1 MMQGMTFGHALETL
15 HEGLTV
21 FLEGRGTS
29 IPMKSTQIDVDI
41 KAGIAVTRTTR
52 VFKNDEGVSIEAI
65 LTMPVA
71 FDAVVTGLEAMIDG
85 RKLLAVSKAK
95 KEARETYE
103 GAIDAGKMTIL
114 HEEALR
120 GVHVLSVG
128 QLGAGKE
135 VSVIIETVAPLM
147 QLNGSCFLRIP
158 TTVGAVYGSSPLLPA
173 DDLMTSAAVKHVAT
187 LSIKTDAGQISL
199 SDGSTPGANE
209 PIEVTLDKSIEIS
222 LSKASFGKTI
232 AMSATGHPV
241 TLSVQPIK
249 SSDNNLNMAVLVDR
263 SGSMASAFPRSHV
276 TKWDAVREG
285 LAYALKDLN
294 PSDQIGMWQ
303 FDNECQFLGK
313 ESGGAS
319 ASLAG
324 LIEEPAGGTELGK
337 AVHRVVASGAKDV
350 LIVTDGQTWSNTVDE
365 LRSKNARLSA
375 ILVGSDSL
383 DANIGHLCANSG
395 GQVYYASN
403 DDVASILNEALKNL
417 RRTDAAI
424 KGKAGERY
432 PASLKTVRGSAE
444 ITAKWS
450 VEKDKTGKLSDP
462 IGRYAASLA
471 LPLLEP
477 KMAQD
482 FAALHCLSTHNTS
495 LVLVDDEGE
504 VSDALPEMRKVPLMH
519 SVPEFSPRVNRSYS
533 YSEPNL
539 SMSIASE
546 DTAWRSECSSGGGG
560 FGFRRASLKRL
571 QKPVNKM
578 PLQAKMGTPSGA
590 EPFLV
595 PNASGKSFFSR
606 FFGGFSKKS
615 KNKETRSP
623 ELIEK
628 TIILDAA
635 ARYELAKRIEW
646 DTLINDLLAGDLTKL
661 NLTDQALIMQ
671 YAEQGDI
678 KEQAAKL
685 NLTAIQVALLKLA
698 LLVEGVNRSADRF
711 VRRMSPS

>member
-147 QLNGSCFLRIP
+147 QLSASCFLRIP

-477 KMAQD
+477 TMAQD

-495 LVLVDDEGE
+495 LVLVDNEGE
-504 VSDALPEMRKVPLMH
+504 VSDDLPEMRKVPLMH
-519 SVPEFSPRVNRSYS
+519 SASEFSPRINRSYS

-539 SMSIASE
+539 SMSMAS
-546 DTAWRSECSSGGGG
+546 ASSESEPASG
-560 FGFRRASLKRL
+560 SLEYL
-571 QKPVNKM
+571 QRPVNKM
-578 PLQAKMGTPSGA
+578 PPQAKMNPTSRWENSISPQSSGQS
-590 EPFLV
+590 FL
-595 PNASGKSFFSR
+595 SR
-606 FFGGFSKKS
+606 FLGGFSKKS

-646 DTLINDLLAGDLTKL
+646 DTLINDLLAGDITKL
-661 NLTDQALIMQ
+661 TLTDQVLIMQ
-671 YAEQGDI
+671 YTEQGDI

-698 LLVEGVNRSADRF
+698 LLVEGINRSAERF

>member
-147 QLNGSCFLRIP
+147 QLSASCFLRIP

-477 KMAQD
+477 TMAQD
-482 FAALHCLSTHNTS
+482 FASLHCLSTHNTS
-495 LVLVDDEGE
+495 LVLVDNEGE

-519 SVPEFSPRVNRSYS
+519 SASEFSPRINRSYS

-539 SMSIASE
+539 SMSMAS
-546 DTAWRSECSSGGGG
+546 ASSESESAS
-560 FGFRRASLKRL
+560 ASLEYL
-571 QKPVNKM
+571 QRPVNKM
-578 PLQAKMGTPSGA
+578 PPQAKMNPTSRWENSISPQSSGR
-590 EPFLV
+590 
-595 PNASGKSFFSR
+595 SFFSR

-646 DTLINDLLAGDLTKL
+646 DTLINDLLAGDITKL
-661 NLTDQALIMQ
+661 TLTDQALIMQ

-698 LLVEGVNRSADRF
+698 LLVEGINRSAERF

>member
-147 QLNGSCFLRIP
+147 QLSASCFSRIP

-199 SDGSTPGANE
+199 SDGSTLGVNE
-209 PIEVTLDKSIEIS
+209 PIEVTLDKSIEIT
-222 LSKASFGKTI
+222 LSKASFGKTV

-477 KMAQD
+477 TMAQD
-482 FAALHCLSTHNTS
+482 FASLHCLSTHNTS
-495 LVLVDDEGE
+495 LVLVDNEGE

-519 SVPEFSPRVNRSYS
+519 SASEFSPRINRSYS

-539 SMSIASE
+539 SMSMAS
-546 DTAWRSECSSGGGG
+546 ASSESEPAS
-560 FGFRRASLKRL
+560 ASLEYL
-571 QKPVNKM
+571 QRPVNKM
-578 PLQAKMGTPSGA
+578 PPQAKMNPTSRWENSISPQSSGQS
-590 EPFLV
+590 FL
-595 PNASGKSFFSR
+595 SR
-606 FFGGFSKKS
+606 FLGGFSKKT

-646 DTLINDLLAGDLTKL
+646 DTLINDLLAGDITKL
-661 NLTDQALIMQ
+661 TLTDQALIMQ
-671 YAEQGDI
+671 YAEQVDI

-698 LLVEGVNRSADRF
+698 LLVEGINRSAERF

>member
-147 QLNGSCFLRIP
+147 QLSASCFLRIP

-199 SDGSTPGANE
+199 SDGSTLGVNE

-495 LVLVDDEGE
+495 LVLVDNEGE

-519 SVPEFSPRVNRSYS
+519 SASEFSPRINRSYS

-539 SMSIASE
+539 SMSMAS
-546 DTAWRSECSSGGGG
+546 ASSESEPAS
-560 FGFRRASLKRL
+560 ASLEYL
-571 QKPVNKM
+571 QRPVNKM
-578 PLQAKMGTPSGA
+578 PPQAKMNPTSRWENSISPQSSGR
-590 EPFLV
+590 
-595 PNASGKSFFSR
+595 SFFSR

-646 DTLINDLLAGDLTKL
+646 DTLINDLLAGDITKL
-661 NLTDQALIMQ
+661 TLTDQALIMQ
-671 YAEQGDI
+671 YAEQVDI

-698 LLVEGVNRSADRF
+698 LLVEGINRSAERF

>member
-147 QLNGSCFLRIP
+147 QLSGSCFLRIP
-158 TTVGAVYGSSPLLPA
+158 TTIGAVYGSSPLLPA

-199 SDGSTPGANE
+199 SDGSTLGVNE
-209 PIEVTLDKSIEIS
+209 PIDVTLDKSIEIN

-477 KMAQD
+477 TMAQD
-482 FAALHCLSTHNTS
+482 FASLHSLSTHSTS

-519 SVPEFSPRVNRSYS
+519 SASEFSPRINRSYS

-539 SMSIASE
+539 SMSMAS
-546 DTAWRSECSSGGGG
+546 ASSESEPAS
-560 FGFRRASLKRL
+560 ASLEYL
-571 QKPVNKM
+571 QRPVNKM
-578 PLQAKMGTPSGA
+578 PPQAKMNPTSRWENSISPQSSGR
-590 EPFLV
+590 
-595 PNASGKSFFSR
+595 SFFSR

-646 DTLINDLLAGDLTKL
+646 DTLINDLLAGDITKL
-661 NLTDQALIMQ
+661 TLTDQALIMQ
-671 YAEQGDI
+671 YAEQVDI

>member
-1 MMQGMTFGHALETL
+1 MMQGMAFGHALETL

-29 IPMKSTQIDVDI
+29 VPMKSTQIDVDI

-147 QLNGSCFLRIP
+147 QLSGSCFLRIP

-477 KMAQD
+477 TMAQD
-482 FAALHCLSTHNTS
+482 FATLHCLSTHNTS
-495 LVLVDDEGE
+495 LVLVDNEGE

-519 SVPEFSPRVNRSYS
+519 SASEFSPRINRSYS

-539 SMSIASE
+539 SMSMAS
-546 DTAWRSECSSGGGG
+546 ASSESEPAS
-560 FGFRRASLKRL
+560 ASLEYL
-571 QKPVNKM
+571 QRPVNKM
-578 PLQAKMGTPSGA
+578 PRQAKMNPTSGR
-590 EPFLV
+590 EYSISPQ
-595 PNASGKSFFSR
+595 SSDQSFFSR
-606 FFGGFSKKS
+606 FLGGFSKKS

-646 DTLINDLLAGDLTKL
+646 DTLINDLLAGDITKL

-671 YAEQGDI
+671 YAEQVDI

-698 LLVEGVNRSADRF
+698 LLVEGINRSAERF

>member
-120 GVHVLSVG
+120 GVHVLAVG

-147 QLNGSCFLRIP
+147 QLSASCFLRIP

-199 SDGSTPGANE
+199 SDGATLGVNE

-263 SGSMASAFPRSHV
+263 SGSMASAFPRSHI

-477 KMAQD
+477 TMAQD
-482 FAALHCLSTHNTS
+482 FASLHCLSTHNTS
-495 LVLVDDEGE
+495 LVLVDNEGE

-519 SVPEFSPRVNRSYS
+519 SASEFSPRINRSYS

-539 SMSIASE
+539 SMSMAS
-546 DTAWRSECSSGGGG
+546 ASSESEPAS
-560 FGFRRASLKRL
+560 ASLEYL
-571 QKPVNKM
+571 QRPVNKM
-578 PLQAKMGTPSGA
+578 PPQAKMNPTSRWENSISPQSSGR
-590 EPFLV
+590 
-595 PNASGKSFFSR
+595 SFFSR

-646 DTLINDLLAGDLTKL
+646 DTLINDLLAGDITKL
-661 NLTDQALIMQ
+661 TLTDQALIMQ
-671 YAEQGDI
+671 YAEQVDI

-698 LLVEGVNRSADRF
+698 LLVEGINRSAERF

>member
-1 MMQGMTFGHALETL
+1 M
-15 HEGLTV
+15 
-21 FLEGRGTS
+21 
-29 IPMKSTQIDVDI
+29 
-41 KAGIAVTRTTR
+41 
-52 VFKNDEGVSIEAI
+52 
-65 LTMPVA
+65 
-71 FDAVVTGLEAMIDG
+71 
-85 RKLLAVSKAK
+85 
-95 KEARETYE
+95 
-103 GAIDAGKMTIL
+103 
-114 HEEALR
+114 
-120 GVHVLSVG
+120 
-128 QLGAGKE
+128 
-135 VSVIIETVAPLM
+135 
-147 QLNGSCFLRIP
+147 RIP

-294 PSDQIGMWQ
+294 PSDQTGMWQ

-375 ILVGSDSL
+375 ILVGNDSL

-477 KMAQD
+477 TMAQD
-482 FAALHCLSTHNTS
+482 FASLHSLSTHNTS

-519 SVPEFSPRVNRSYS
+519 SASEFSPRINRSYS

-539 SMSIASE
+539 SMSMAS
-546 DTAWRSECSSGGGG
+546 ASSESEPAS
-560 FGFRRASLKRL
+560 ASLEYL
-571 QKPVNKM
+571 QRPVNKM
-578 PLQAKMGTPSGA
+578 PPQAKMNPTSRWENSISPQSSGQS
-590 EPFLV
+590 FL
-595 PNASGKSFFSR
+595 SR
-606 FFGGFSKKS
+606 FLGGFSKKS

-646 DTLINDLLAGDLTKL
+646 DTLINDLLAGDITKL
-661 NLTDQALIMQ
+661 TLTDQALIMQ
-671 YAEQGDI
+671 YAEQVDI

>member
-147 QLNGSCFLRIP
+147 QLSASCFLRIP

-199 SDGSTPGANE
+199 SDGSTLGVNE

-477 KMAQD
+477 TMAQD
-482 FAALHCLSTHNTS
+482 FATLHCLSTHNTS

-519 SVPEFSPRVNRSYS
+519 SASEFSPRINRSYS

-539 SMSIASE
+539 SMSMAS
-546 DTAWRSECSSGGGG
+546 ASSESEPAS
-560 FGFRRASLKRL
+560 ASLEYL
-571 QKPVNKM
+571 QRSVNKM
-578 PLQAKMGTPSGA
+578 PPQAKMNPTSRWENSISPQSSGR
-590 EPFLV
+590 
-595 PNASGKSFFSR
+595 SFFSR

-646 DTLINDLLAGDLTKL
+646 DTLINDLLAGDITKL
-661 NLTDQALIMQ
+661 TLTDQALIMQ
-671 YAEQGDI
+671 YAEQVDI

-698 LLVEGVNRSADRF
+698 LLVEGINRSAERF

>member
-147 QLNGSCFLRIP
+147 QLSGSCFLRIP

-199 SDGSTPGANE
+199 SDGSTLGVNE

-495 LVLVDDEGE
+495 LVLVDNEGE

-519 SVPEFSPRVNRSYS
+519 SASEFSPRINRSYS

-539 SMSIASE
+539 SMSMAS
-546 DTAWRSECSSGGGG
+546 ASSESEPASG
-560 FGFRRASLKRL
+560 SLEYL
-571 QKPVNKM
+571 QRPVNKM
-578 PLQAKMGTPSGA
+578 PPQAKMNPTSRWENSISPQSSGR
-590 EPFLV
+590 
-595 PNASGKSFFSR
+595 SFFSR

-646 DTLINDLLAGDLTKL
+646 DTLINDLLASDITKL
-661 NLTDQALIMQ
+661 TLTDQALIMQ
-671 YAEQGDI
+671 YAEQVDI

-698 LLVEGVNRSADRF
+698 LLVEGINRSAERF

>member
-147 QLNGSCFLRIP
+147 QLSASCFLRIP

-495 LVLVDDEGE
+495 LVLVDNEGE

-519 SVPEFSPRVNRSYS
+519 SASEFSPRINRSYS

-539 SMSIASE
+539 SMSMAS
-546 DTAWRSECSSGGGG
+546 ASSESEPAS
-560 FGFRRASLKRL
+560 ASLEYL
-571 QKPVNKM
+571 QRPVNKM
-578 PLQAKMGTPSGA
+578 PPQAKMNPTSRWENSISPQSSGR
-590 EPFLV
+590 
-595 PNASGKSFFSR
+595 SFFSR

-646 DTLINDLLAGDLTKL
+646 DTLINDLLAGDITKL

-671 YAEQGDI
+671 YAEQVDI

-698 LLVEGVNRSADRF
+698 LLVEGINRSAERF
-711 VRRMSPS
+711 V

>member
-147 QLNGSCFLRIP
+147 QLSASCFLRIP

-199 SDGSTPGANE
+199 SDGSTLGVNE
-209 PIEVTLDKSIEIS
+209 PIEVTLDKSIEIN

-477 KMAQD
+477 TMAQD

-495 LVLVDDEGE
+495 LVLVDNEGE

-519 SVPEFSPRVNRSYS
+519 STSEFSPRINRSYS

-539 SMSIASE
+539 SMSMAS
-546 DTAWRSECSSGGGG
+546 ASSESEPAS
-560 FGFRRASLKRL
+560 ASLEYL
-571 QKPVNKM
+571 QRPVNKM
-578 PLQAKMGTPSGA
+578 PPQAKMNPTSRWENSISPQSSGR
-590 EPFLV
+590 
-595 PNASGKSFFSR
+595 SFFSR

-646 DTLINDLLAGDLTKL
+646 DTLINDLLAGDITKL
-661 NLTDQALIMQ
+661 TLTDQALIMQ

-698 LLVEGVNRSADRF
+698 LLVEGINRSAERF

>member
-147 QLNGSCFLRIP
+147 QLSASCFLRIP

-477 KMAQD
+477 TMAQD

-495 LVLVDDEGE
+495 LVLVDNEGE

-519 SVPEFSPRVNRSYS
+519 SASEFSPRINRSYS

-539 SMSIASE
+539 SMSMAS
-546 DTAWRSECSSGGGG
+546 ASSESEPAS
-560 FGFRRASLKRL
+560 ASLEYL
-571 QKPVNKM
+571 QRPVNKM
-578 PLQAKMGTPSGA
+578 PPQAKMNPTSRWENSISPQSSGR
-590 EPFLV
+590 
-595 PNASGKSFFSR
+595 SFFSR

-615 KNKETRSP
+615 KNKEMRSP

-646 DTLINDLLAGDLTKL
+646 DTLINDLLAGDITKL
-661 NLTDQALIMQ
+661 TLTDQALIMQ
-671 YAEQGDI
+671 YAEQVDI

-698 LLVEGVNRSADRF
+698 LLVEGINRSAERF

>member
-147 QLNGSCFLRIP
+147 QLSASCFLRIP

-199 SDGSTPGANE
+199 SDGSTLGVNE

-477 KMAQD
+477 TMAQD
-482 FAALHCLSTHNTS
+482 FATLHCLSTHNTS

-504 VSDALPEMRKVPLMH
+504 VSDDLPEMRKVPLMH
-519 SVPEFSPRVNRSYS
+519 SASEFSPRINRSYS

-539 SMSIASE
+539 SMSMAS
-546 DTAWRSECSSGGGG
+546 ASSESEPAS
-560 FGFRRASLKRL
+560 ASLEYL
-571 QKPVNKM
+571 QRPVNKM
-578 PLQAKMGTPSGA
+578 PPQAKMNPTSRWENSISPQSSGR
-590 EPFLV
+590 
-595 PNASGKSFFSR
+595 SFFSR

-646 DTLINDLLAGDLTKL
+646 DTLINDLLAGDITKL
-661 NLTDQALIMQ
+661 TLTDQALIMQ
-671 YAEQGDI
+671 YAEQVDI

-698 LLVEGVNRSADRF
+698 LLVEGINRSAERF

>member
-147 QLNGSCFLRIP
+147 QLSASCFLRIP

-495 LVLVDDEGE
+495 LVLVDNEGE
-504 VSDALPEMRKVPLMH
+504 VSDDLPEMRKVPLMH
-519 SVPEFSPRVNRSYS
+519 SASEFSPRVNRSYS

-539 SMSIASE
+539 SMSMAS
-546 DTAWRSECSSGGGG
+546 ASSESEPASG
-560 FGFRRASLKRL
+560 SLEYL
-571 QKPVNKM
+571 QRPVNKM
-578 PLQAKMGTPSGA
+578 PPQAKMNPTSRWENSISPQSSGR
-590 EPFLV
+590 
-595 PNASGKSFFSR
+595 SFFSR

-646 DTLINDLLAGDLTKL
+646 DILINDLLAGDITKL
-661 NLTDQALIMQ
+661 TLTDQALIMQ
-671 YAEQGDI
+671 YAEQVDI

-698 LLVEGVNRSADRF
+698 LLVEGINRSAERF

>member
-147 QLNGSCFLRIP
+147 QLSASCFLRIP

-495 LVLVDDEGE
+495 LVLVDNEGE

-519 SVPEFSPRVNRSYS
+519 SASEFSPRINRSYS

-539 SMSIASE
+539 SMSMAS
-546 DTAWRSECSSGGGG
+546 ASSESEPAS
-560 FGFRRASLKRL
+560 ASLEYL
-571 QKPVNKM
+571 QRPVNKM
-578 PLQAKMGTPSGA
+578 PPQAKMNPTSRWENSISPQSSGRS
-590 EPFLV
+590 FL
-595 PNASGKSFFSR
+595 SR
-606 FFGGFSKKS
+606 FLGGFSKKS

-646 DTLINDLLAGDLTKL
+646 DTLINDLLAGDITKL
-661 NLTDQALIMQ
+661 TLTDQALIMQ
-671 YAEQGDI
+671 YAEQVDI

-698 LLVEGVNRSADRF
+698 LLVEGINRSAERF

>member
-1 MMQGMTFGHALETL
+1 MMQGMAFGHALETL

-147 QLNGSCFLRIP
+147 QLSASCFLRIP

-199 SDGSTPGANE
+199 SDGSTLGVNE

-495 LVLVDDEGE
+495 LVLVDNEGE

-519 SVPEFSPRVNRSYS
+519 SASEFSPRINRSYS

-539 SMSIASE
+539 SMSMAS
-546 DTAWRSECSSGGGG
+546 ASSESEPAS
-560 FGFRRASLKRL
+560 ASLEYL
-571 QKPVNKM
+571 QRPVNKM
-578 PLQAKMGTPSGA
+578 PPQAKMNPTSRWENSISPQSSGR
-590 EPFLV
+590 
-595 PNASGKSFFSR
+595 SFFSR

-698 LLVEGVNRSADRF
+698 LLVEGINRSAERF

>member
-147 QLNGSCFLRIP
+147 QLSASCFLRIP

-199 SDGSTPGANE
+199 SDGSTLGVNE
-209 PIEVTLDKSIEIS
+209 PIEVTLDKSIEVS

-477 KMAQD
+477 TMAQD

-495 LVLVDDEGE
+495 LVLVDNEGE

-519 SVPEFSPRVNRSYS
+519 SASEFSPRINRSYS

-539 SMSIASE
+539 SMSMAS
-546 DTAWRSECSSGGGG
+546 ASSESEPASG
-560 FGFRRASLKRL
+560 SLEYL
-571 QKPVNKM
+571 QRPVNKM
-578 PLQAKMGTPSGA
+578 PPQAKMNPTSRWENSISPQSSGR
-590 EPFLV
+590 
-595 PNASGKSFFSR
+595 SFFSR

-646 DTLINDLLAGDLTKL
+646 DTLINDLLAGDITKL
-661 NLTDQALIMQ
+661 TLTDQALIMQ

-698 LLVEGVNRSADRF
+698 LLVEGINRSAERF

>member
-147 QLNGSCFLRIP
+147 QLSGSCFLRIP

-199 SDGSTPGANE
+199 SDGSTLGVNE

-477 KMAQD
+477 TMAQD
-482 FAALHCLSTHNTS
+482 FASLHCLSTHNTS
-495 LVLVDDEGE
+495 LVLVDNEGE

-519 SVPEFSPRVNRSYS
+519 SASEFSPRINRSYS

-539 SMSIASE
+539 SMSIAS
-546 DTAWRSECSSGGGG
+546 ASSESEPAS
-560 FGFRRASLKRL
+560 ASLEYL
-571 QKPVNKM
+571 QRPVNKM
-578 PLQAKMGTPSGA
+578 PPQAKMNPTSRWENSISPQSSGRS
-590 EPFLV
+590 FL
-595 PNASGKSFFSR
+595 SR
-606 FFGGFSKKS
+606 FLGGFSKKS

-646 DTLINDLLAGDLTKL
+646 DTLINDLLAGDITKL
-661 NLTDQALIMQ
+661 TLTDQALIMQ
-671 YAEQGDI
+671 YAEQVDI

-698 LLVEGVNRSADRF
+698 LLVEGINRSAERF

>member
-147 QLNGSCFLRIP
+147 QLSASCFLRIP

-477 KMAQD
+477 TMAQD
-482 FAALHCLSTHNTS
+482 FASLHCLSTHNTS
-495 LVLVDDEGE
+495 LVLVDNEGE

-519 SVPEFSPRVNRSYS
+519 SASEFSPRINRSYS

-539 SMSIASE
+539 SMSMASASSE
-546 DTAWRSECSSGGGG
+546 SEPASGSLEYLQRS
-560 FGFRRASLKRL
+560 
-571 QKPVNKM
+571 VNKM
-578 PLQAKMGTPSGA
+578 PPQAKMNPTSRWENSISPQSSGR
-590 EPFLV
+590 
-595 PNASGKSFFSR
+595 SFFSR

-646 DTLINDLLAGDLTKL
+646 DTLINDLLAGDITKL
-661 NLTDQALIMQ
+661 TLTDQALIMQ
-671 YAEQGDI
+671 YAEQVDI

-698 LLVEGVNRSADRF
+698 LLVEGINRSAERF

>member
-147 QLNGSCFLRIP
+147 QLSASCFLRIP

-199 SDGSTPGANE
+199 SDGSTLGVNE

-324 LIEEPAGGTELGK
+324 LIQEPAGGTELGK

-477 KMAQD
+477 TMAQD
-482 FAALHCLSTHNTS
+482 FATLHCLSTHNTS

-519 SVPEFSPRVNRSYS
+519 SASEFSPRINRSYS

-539 SMSIASE
+539 SMSMAS
-546 DTAWRSECSSGGGG
+546 ASSESEPAS
-560 FGFRRASLKRL
+560 ASLEYL
-571 QKPVNKM
+571 QRPVNKM
-578 PLQAKMGTPSGA
+578 PPQAKMNLTSRWENSISPQSSGR
-590 EPFLV
+590 
-595 PNASGKSFFSR
+595 SFFSR

-646 DTLINDLLAGDLTKL
+646 DTLINDLLAGDITKL

-671 YAEQGDI
+671 YAEQVDI

-698 LLVEGVNRSADRF
+698 LLVEGINRSAERF

>member
-1 MMQGMTFGHALETL
+1 MWRRDRMMQGMTFGHALETL

-147 QLNGSCFLRIP
+147 QLSASCFLRIP

-477 KMAQD
+477 TMAQD
-482 FAALHCLSTHNTS
+482 FASLHCLSTHNTS
-495 LVLVDDEGE
+495 LVLVDNEGE

-519 SVPEFSPRVNRSYS
+519 SASEFSPRINRSYS

-539 SMSIASE
+539 SMSMAS
-546 DTAWRSECSSGGGG
+546 ASSESEPASG
-560 FGFRRASLKRL
+560 SLEYL
-571 QKPVNKM
+571 QRPVNKM
-578 PLQAKMGTPSGA
+578 PPQAKMNPTSRWENSISPQSSGR
-590 EPFLV
+590 
-595 PNASGKSFFSR
+595 SFFSR

-646 DTLINDLLAGDLTKL
+646 DTLINDLLAGDITKL
-661 NLTDQALIMQ
+661 TLTDQALIMQ
-671 YAEQGDI
+671 YAEQVDI

-698 LLVEGVNRSADRF
+698 LLVEGINRSAERF

>member
-147 QLNGSCFLRIP
+147 QLSGSCFLRIP

-477 KMAQD
+477 TMAQD

-495 LVLVDDEGE
+495 LVLVDNEGE

-519 SVPEFSPRVNRSYS
+519 SASEFSPRINRSYS

-539 SMSIASE
+539 SMSMAS
-546 DTAWRSECSSGGGG
+546 ASSESEPAS
-560 FGFRRASLKRL
+560 ASLEYL
-571 QKPVNKM
+571 QRPVNKM
-578 PLQAKMGTPSGA
+578 PPQAKMNPTSRWENSISPQSSGR
-590 EPFLV
+590 
-595 PNASGKSFFSR
+595 SFFSR

-646 DTLINDLLAGDLTKL
+646 DTLINDLLAGDVTKL

-671 YAEQGDI
+671 YAEQVDI

-698 LLVEGVNRSADRF
+698 LLVEGINRSAERF

>member
-147 QLNGSCFLRIP
+147 QLSASCFLRIP

-477 KMAQD
+477 TMAQD
-482 FAALHCLSTHNTS
+482 FASLHCLSTHNTS
-495 LVLVDDEGE
+495 LVLVDNEGE

-519 SVPEFSPRVNRSYS
+519 SASEFSPRINRSYS

-539 SMSIASE
+539 SMSMAS
-546 DTAWRSECSSGGGG
+546 ASSESEPASG
-560 FGFRRASLKRL
+560 SLEYL
-571 QKPVNKM
+571 QRPVNKM
-578 PLQAKMGTPSGA
+578 PPQAKMNPTSRWENSISPQSSGR
-590 EPFLV
+590 
-595 PNASGKSFFSR
+595 SFFSR

-646 DTLINDLLAGDLTKL
+646 DTLINDLLAGDITKL
-661 NLTDQALIMQ
+661 TLTDQALIMQ

-698 LLVEGVNRSADRF
+698 LLVEGINRSAERF

>member
-147 QLNGSCFLRIP
+147 QLSGSCFLRIP

-477 KMAQD
+477 TMAQD
-482 FAALHCLSTHNTS
+482 FASLHCLSTHNTS
-495 LVLVDDEGE
+495 LVLVDNEGE

-519 SVPEFSPRVNRSYS
+519 SASEFSPRINRSYS

-539 SMSIASE
+539 SMSMAS
-546 DTAWRSECSSGGGG
+546 ASSESEPASG
-560 FGFRRASLKRL
+560 SLEYL
-571 QKPVNKM
+571 QRPVNKM
-578 PLQAKMGTPSGA
+578 PPQAKMNPTSRWENSISPQSSGR
-590 EPFLV
+590 
-595 PNASGKSFFSR
+595 SFFSR

-646 DTLINDLLAGDLTKL
+646 DTLINDLLAGDITKL
-661 NLTDQALIMQ
+661 TLTDQALIMQ
-671 YAEQGDI
+671 YAEQVDI

-698 LLVEGVNRSADRF
+698 LLVEGINRSAERF

>member
-147 QLNGSCFLRIP
+147 QLSASCFLRIP

-209 PIEVTLDKSIEIS
+209 PIEVTLDKSIEIT
-222 LSKASFGKTI
+222 LSKASFGKTV

-477 KMAQD
+477 TMAQD
-482 FAALHCLSTHNTS
+482 FASLHCLSTHNTS
-495 LVLVDDEGE
+495 LVLVDNEGE

-519 SVPEFSPRVNRSYS
+519 SVPEVSPRINRSYS

-539 SMSIASE
+539 RVSMAS
-546 DTAWRSECSSGGGG
+546 ASSESEPAS
-560 FGFRRASLKRL
+560 ASLEYL
-571 QKPVNKM
+571 QRSVNKM
-578 PLQAKMGTPSGA
+578 PPQAKMNPTSRWENSISPQSSGR
-590 EPFLV
+590 
-595 PNASGKSFFSR
+595 SFFSR

-646 DTLINDLLAGDLTKL
+646 DTLINDLLAGDITKL
-661 NLTDQALIMQ
+661 TLTDQALIMQ

-698 LLVEGVNRSADRF
+698 LLVEGINRSAERF

>member
-147 QLNGSCFLRIP
+147 QLSASCFLRIP
-158 TTVGAVYGSSPLLPA
+158 TTVGAVYGSSPLHPA

-199 SDGSTPGANE
+199 SDGSTLGVNE
-209 PIEVTLDKSIEIS
+209 PIKVTLDKSIEIN

-285 LAYALKDLN
+285 LAYVLKDLN

-495 LVLVDDEGE
+495 LVLVDNEGE

-519 SVPEFSPRVNRSYS
+519 SASEFSPRINRSYS
-533 YSEPNL
+533 YSESNL
-539 SMSIASE
+539 SMSMAS
-546 DTAWRSECSSGGGG
+546 ASSESEPASG
-560 FGFRRASLKRL
+560 SLEYL
-571 QKPVNKM
+571 QRPVNKM
-578 PLQAKMGTPSGA
+578 PPQAKMNPTSRWENSISPQSSGR
-590 EPFLV
+590 
-595 PNASGKSFFSR
+595 SFFSR

-615 KNKETRSP
+615 KNKETRYP

-628 TIILDAA
+628 TIISDAA

-646 DTLINDLLAGDLTKL
+646 DTLINDLLAGDITKL
-661 NLTDQALIMQ
+661 TLTDQALIMQ

>member
-147 QLNGSCFLRIP
+147 QLSASCFLRIP

-477 KMAQD
+477 TMAQD
-482 FAALHCLSTHNTS
+482 FASLHCLSTHNTS
-495 LVLVDDEGE
+495 LVLVDNEGE

-519 SVPEFSPRVNRSYS
+519 SASEFSPRINRSYS

-539 SMSIASE
+539 SMSMAS
-546 DTAWRSECSSGGGG
+546 ASSESEPAS
-560 FGFRRASLKRL
+560 ASLEYL
-571 QKPVNKM
+571 QRPVNKM
-578 PLQAKMGTPSGA
+578 PPQAKMNPTSRWENSISPQSSGR
-590 EPFLV
+590 
-595 PNASGKSFFSR
+595 SFFSR

-646 DTLINDLLAGDLTKL
+646 DTLINDLLAGDITKL
-661 NLTDQALIMQ
+661 TLTDQALIMQ
-671 YAEQGDI
+671 YAEQVDI

-698 LLVEGVNRSADRF
+698 LLVEGINRSAERF

>member
-1 MMQGMTFGHALETL
+1 MMQGMAFGHALETL

-147 QLNGSCFLRIP
+147 QLSASCFLRIP

-477 KMAQD
+477 TMAQD
-482 FAALHCLSTHNTS
+482 FATLHCLSTHNTS

-519 SVPEFSPRVNRSYS
+519 SASEFSPRINRSYS

-539 SMSIASE
+539 SMSMAS
-546 DTAWRSECSSGGGG
+546 ASSESEPASG
-560 FGFRRASLKRL
+560 SLEYL
-571 QKPVNKM
+571 QRPVNKM
-578 PLQAKMGTPSGA
+578 PPQAKMNPTSRWENSISPQSSGR
-590 EPFLV
+590 
-595 PNASGKSFFSR
+595 SFFSR

-646 DTLINDLLAGDLTKL
+646 DTLINDLLAGDITKL
-661 NLTDQALIMQ
+661 TLTDQALIMQ
-671 YAEQGDI
+671 YAEQVDI

-698 LLVEGVNRSADRF
+698 LLVEGINRSAERF

>member
-147 QLNGSCFLRIP
+147 QLSGSCFLRIP

-199 SDGSTPGANE
+199 SDGSTPGGNE

-477 KMAQD
+477 TMAQD
-482 FAALHCLSTHNTS
+482 FATLHCLSTHNTS

-519 SVPEFSPRVNRSYS
+519 SASEFSPRINRSYS

-539 SMSIASE
+539 SMSMAS
-546 DTAWRSECSSGGGG
+546 ASSESEPAS
-560 FGFRRASLKRL
+560 ASLEYL
-571 QKPVNKM
+571 QRSVNKM
-578 PLQAKMGTPSGA
+578 PPQAKMNPTSRWENSISPQSSGR
-590 EPFLV
+590 
-595 PNASGKSFFSR
+595 SFFSR

-646 DTLINDLLAGDLTKL
+646 DTLINDLLAGDITKL

-671 YAEQGDI
+671 YAEQVDI

-698 LLVEGVNRSADRF
+698 LLVEGINRSAERF

>member
-147 QLNGSCFLRIP
+147 QLSGSCFLRIP

-199 SDGSTPGANE
+199 SDGSTLGVNE

-477 KMAQD
+477 TMAQD
-482 FAALHCLSTHNTS
+482 FATLHCLSTHNTS
-495 LVLVDDEGE
+495 LVLVDNEGE

-519 SVPEFSPRVNRSYS
+519 SASEFSPRINRSYS

-539 SMSIASE
+539 SMSMAS
-546 DTAWRSECSSGGGG
+546 ASSESEPAS
-560 FGFRRASLKRL
+560 ASLEYL
-571 QKPVNKM
+571 QRPVNKM
-578 PLQAKMGTPSGA
+578 PPQAKMNPTSRWENSISPQSSGR
-590 EPFLV
+590 
-595 PNASGKSFFSR
+595 SFFSR

-646 DTLINDLLAGDLTKL
+646 DTLINDLLAGDITKL
-661 NLTDQALIMQ
+661 TLTDQALIMQ
-671 YAEQGDI
+671 YAEQVDI

-698 LLVEGVNRSADRF
+698 LLVEGINRSAERF

>member
-120 GVHVLSVG
+120 GVHVLAVG

-147 QLNGSCFLRIP
+147 QLSGSCFLRIP

-199 SDGSTPGANE
+199 SDGSTPGVNE

-477 KMAQD
+477 TMAQD

-495 LVLVDDEGE
+495 LVLVDNEGE

-519 SVPEFSPRVNRSYS
+519 SASEFSPRINRSYS

-539 SMSIASE
+539 SMSMAS
-546 DTAWRSECSSGGGG
+546 ASSESEPASG
-560 FGFRRASLKRL
+560 SLEYL
-571 QKPVNKM
+571 QRPVNKM
-578 PLQAKMGTPSGA
+578 PPQAKMNPTSRWENSISPQSSGR
-590 EPFLV
+590 
-595 PNASGKSFFSR
+595 SFFSR

-646 DTLINDLLAGDLTKL
+646 DTLINDLLAGDITKL
-661 NLTDQALIMQ
+661 TLTDQALIMQ
-671 YAEQGDI
+671 YAEQVDI

-698 LLVEGVNRSADRF
+698 LLVEGINRSAERF

>member
-147 QLNGSCFLRIP
+147 QLSGSCFLRIP

-199 SDGSTPGANE
+199 SDGSTLGVNE
-209 PIEVTLDKSIEIS
+209 PIEVTLDKSIEIN

-495 LVLVDDEGE
+495 LVLVDNEGE

-519 SVPEFSPRVNRSYS
+519 SASEFSPRINRSYS

-539 SMSIASE
+539 SMSMAS
-546 DTAWRSECSSGGGG
+546 ASSESEPASG
-560 FGFRRASLKRL
+560 SLEYL
-571 QKPVNKM
+571 QRPVNKM
-578 PLQAKMGTPSGA
+578 PPQAKMNPTSRWENSISPQSSGR
-590 EPFLV
+590 
-595 PNASGKSFFSR
+595 SFFSR

-646 DTLINDLLAGDLTKL
+646 DILINDLLAGDITKL
-661 NLTDQALIMQ
+661 TLTDQALIMQ
-671 YAEQGDI
+671 YAEQVDI

-698 LLVEGVNRSADRF
+698 LLVEGINRSAERF

>member
-147 QLNGSCFLRIP
+147 QLSASCFLRIP

-199 SDGSTPGANE
+199 SDGSTLGVNE
-209 PIEVTLDKSIEIS
+209 PIEVTLDKSIEVS

-477 KMAQD
+477 TMAQD
-482 FAALHCLSTHNTS
+482 FAALHCLSTHSTS

-519 SVPEFSPRVNRSYS
+519 SASEFSPRINRSYS

-539 SMSIASE
+539 SMSMASASSE
-546 DTAWRSECSSGGGG
+546 SEPASGSLEYLQRS
-560 FGFRRASLKRL
+560 
-571 QKPVNKM
+571 VNKM
-578 PLQAKMGTPSGA
+578 PPQAKMNPTSRWENSTSPQSSGQ
-590 EPFLV
+590 
-595 PNASGKSFFSR
+595 SFFSR

-615 KNKETRSP
+615 KNKETRYP

-628 TIILDAA
+628 TIIFDAA

-646 DTLINDLLAGDLTKL
+646 DTLINDILAGDITKL
-661 NLTDQALIMQ
+661 TLTDQALIMQ
-671 YAEQGDI
+671 YAEQVDI

>member
-147 QLNGSCFLRIP
+147 QLSASCFLRIP

-495 LVLVDDEGE
+495 LVLVDNEGE

-519 SVPEFSPRVNRSYS
+519 SASEFSPRINRSYS

-539 SMSIASE
+539 SMSMAS
-546 DTAWRSECSSGGGG
+546 ASSESEPAS
-560 FGFRRASLKRL
+560 ASLEYL
-571 QKPVNKM
+571 QRPVNKM
-578 PLQAKMGTPSGA
+578 PPQAKMNPTSRWENSISPQSSGR
-590 EPFLV
+590 
-595 PNASGKSFFSR
+595 SFFSR

-646 DTLINDLLAGDLTKL
+646 DTLINDLLAGDITKL
-661 NLTDQALIMQ
+661 TLTDQALIMQ
-671 YAEQGDI
+671 YAEQVDI

-698 LLVEGVNRSADRF
+698 LLVEGINRSAERF

>member
-29 IPMKSTQIDVDI
+29 IPMKSTKIDVDI

-147 QLNGSCFLRIP
+147 QLSASCFLRIP

-199 SDGSTPGANE
+199 SDGSTLGVNE
-209 PIEVTLDKSIEIS
+209 PIEVTLDKSIEIN

-495 LVLVDDEGE
+495 LVLVDNEGE

-519 SVPEFSPRVNRSYS
+519 SASEFSPRLNRSYS

-539 SMSIASE
+539 SMSMAS
-546 DTAWRSECSSGGGG
+546 ASSESEPAS
-560 FGFRRASLKRL
+560 ASLEYL
-571 QKPVNKM
+571 QRPVNKM
-578 PLQAKMGTPSGA
+578 PRQAKMNPTSGR
-590 EPFLV
+590 EYSISPQ
-595 PNASGKSFFSR
+595 SSDQSFFSR
-606 FFGGFSKKS
+606 FLGGFSKKS

-646 DTLINDLLAGDLTKL
+646 DTLINDLLAGDITKL
-661 NLTDQALIMQ
+661 TLTDQALIMQ
-671 YAEQGDI
+671 YAEQVDI

-698 LLVEGVNRSADRF
+698 LLVEGINRSAERF

>member
-147 QLNGSCFLRIP
+147 QLSASCFLRIP

-199 SDGSTPGANE
+199 SDGSTLGVNE

-477 KMAQD
+477 TMAQD

-495 LVLVDDEGE
+495 LVLVDNEGE

-519 SVPEFSPRVNRSYS
+519 SASEFSPRINRSYS

-539 SMSIASE
+539 SMSMAS
-546 DTAWRSECSSGGGG
+546 ASSESEPAS
-560 FGFRRASLKRL
+560 ASLEYL
-571 QKPVNKM
+571 QRPVNKM
-578 PLQAKMGTPSGA
+578 PPQAKMNPTSRWENSISPQSSGQS
-590 EPFLV
+590 FL
-595 PNASGKSFFSR
+595 SR
-606 FFGGFSKKS
+606 FLGGFSKKS

-646 DTLINDLLAGDLTKL
+646 DTLINDLLAGDITKL
-661 NLTDQALIMQ
+661 TLTDQALIMQ
-671 YAEQGDI
+671 YAEQVDI

-698 LLVEGVNRSADRF
+698 LLVEGINRSAERF

>member
-120 GVHVLSVG
+120 GVHVLAVG

-147 QLNGSCFLRIP
+147 QLSASCFLRIP

-199 SDGSTPGANE
+199 SDGATLGVNE

-477 KMAQD
+477 TMAQD

-495 LVLVDDEGE
+495 LVLVDNEGE

-519 SVPEFSPRVNRSYS
+519 SASEFSPRINRSYS
-533 YSEPNL
+533 YSESNL
-539 SMSIASE
+539 SMSMAS
-546 DTAWRSECSSGGGG
+546 ASSESEPASG
-560 FGFRRASLKRL
+560 SLEYL
-571 QKPVNKM
+571 QRPVNKM
-578 PLQAKMGTPSGA
+578 PPQAKMNPTSRWENSISPQSSGQ
-590 EPFLV
+590 
-595 PNASGKSFFSR
+595 SFFSR
-606 FFGGFSKKS
+606 FLGGFSKKS

-671 YAEQGDI
+671 YAEQVDI

-698 LLVEGVNRSADRF
+698 LLVEGINRSAERF

>member
-147 QLNGSCFLRIP
+147 QLSASCFLRIP

-199 SDGSTPGANE
+199 SDGSTLGVNE

-495 LVLVDDEGE
+495 LVLVDNEGE

-519 SVPEFSPRVNRSYS
+519 SASEFSPRINRSYS

-539 SMSIASE
+539 SMSMAS
-546 DTAWRSECSSGGGG
+546 ASSESEPASG
-560 FGFRRASLKRL
+560 SLEYL
-571 QKPVNKM
+571 QRPVNKM
-578 PLQAKMGTPSGA
+578 PPQAKMNPTSRWENSISPQSSGR
-590 EPFLV
+590 
-595 PNASGKSFFSR
+595 SFFSR

-646 DTLINDLLAGDLTKL
+646 DTLINDLLAGDITKL
-661 NLTDQALIMQ
+661 TLTDQALIMQ
-671 YAEQGDI
+671 YAEQVDI

-698 LLVEGVNRSADRF
+698 LLVEGINRSAERF